1 MRISDAPF
9 LNFMSTV
16 LYLKALKSLPKNIIH
31 PICTCSVYHVM
42 QKYLT
47 ERGEVT
53 FDKIFDQR
61 LGELRFW
68 PGCGKI

>member
-1 MRISDAPF
+1 
-9 LNFMSTV
+9 
-16 LYLKALKSLPKNIIH
+16 
-31 PICTCSVYHVM
+31 M

-61 LGELRFW
+61 LGEYSMILAQTW
-68 PGCGKI
+68 AC